1 MIGCQIHD
9 FAKKLWPLNR
19 SVTGEG
25 VRETLMEIN
34 KLIPSL
40 KVQTVPSGAK
50 VFDWVIP
57 KEWKVREAYL
67 ITPSGEKNM

>member
-40 KVQTVPSGAK
+40 KVQTVPSGAS
-50 VFDWVIP
+50 V
-57 KEWKVREAYL
+57 
-67 ITPSGEKNM
+67 